1 MKTILDKTTRD
12 QLIARIHTLTEDS
25 PAQWGRMN
33 VRQMI
38 KHCIAW
44 EEMAAAKQPY
54 KQTLLGRLF
63 GKIALRSMIGNDDPI
78 KQNMPTLAELR
89 ITESTGD
96 LESGKRKWIALI
108 EQHALA
114 PNTNFVHPFLGKM
127 TVEEVGLLD
136 YKHTDHH
143 LRQFNR

>member
-33 VRQMI
+33 VCQMI

-44 EEMAAAKQPY
+44 EEMAAGRQPC

-78 KQNMPTLAELR
+78 KQNMPTLPELR

-96 LESGKRKWIALI
+96 LESGKRKWMALI

-114 PNTNFVHPFLGKM
+114 PNPNFVHPFLGKM
-127 TVEEVGLLD
+127 TVEEIGLLD